1 MSLSDFLSS
10 PNLFFLGIVVAI
22 IGGISMFF
30 MRRLSDQHH
39 KIVSMMGLV
48 STMAEELNFIKRN
61 PQLSLPTPNSQE
73 NCNPVKYYTSNS
85 LIEVSDESDTDSA
98 SSDSDSDSDSDS
110 ESDSEN
116 ESEEVDKNVIKIVNM
131 SDIDNNNNI
140 NFENVQIIESESIN
154 SYSSSSEN
162 NDLDDILEESLDELN
177 NVQELSKQEEIHEFD
192 DINDSSTS
200 SKPFDFMKTINI
212 SCLEDDDNKN
222 DINSSSTD
230 YKKMPLN
237 KLKSIVIERKL
248 INDPSKMKKPDL
260 LKLLESSSSLSLDKN
275 STLLFEECN

>member
-1 MSLSDFLSS
+1 
-10 PNLFFLGIVVAI
+10 
-22 IGGISMFF
+22 MFF

-110 ESDSEN
+110 ESDSDSDSDSENESDSDSDSDSEN

-131 SDIDNNNNI
+131 SDIDNNNNNNI

-222 DINSSSTD
+222 DIYSSSTD